1 MLKKKALLALAACLA
16 VQSPLTVLAETDGQE
31 NMQYTAEADVTETSQ
46 ASQPDSGNSSDAG
59 TGAETVSDENEAA
72 GTQEDQITEDTDNNQ
87 EPASGSVETEQDS
100 SVNVPETEQVSQ
112 NAALTD
118 ESETAESDT
127 DEAEAPAEE
136 TETEKPETEP
146 EVPDNS
152 AKLDEVTNY
161 RNQWIFVNGEGWYYY
176 NGSGKRATGWL
187 NDGGKWY
194 YLDGEN
200 AQYPGVMLKNCDRQ
214 IGNQI
219 YAFDNSGVMKTGWY
233 FKFGDGEGWYYFDSN
248 GYVKTGWMWGGD
260 AWYYL
265 GPDNAQYRGL
275 MYRNCDSEI
284 DGEIYA
290 FRDGGQMIKDWN
302 FKFGDGEGWYYYNS
316 SGVRQYGWHFLSG
329 EWYYLSP
336 RDAEYPGL
344 MYRNCDSE
352 LDGQTYKFL
361 DSGVMVR
368 GWYWQDGK
376 GWLYYNSSGYMQ
388 SGWLKDNG
396 KWYYLDPEN
405 ENIMVK
411 DTSLEIGGQRY
422 VFKNNGEMLTGWYWQ
437 DGEGWLYYQENGYLA
452 SGWLWDGT
460 AWYYLDPANHNAMV
474 TDLWKVIDGHWY
486 SFNTNGSMRRNWSFI
501 NGNWYYFGGDGAART
516 GWQTIDGLRYYFYT
530 ANDPNGGV
538 ECAMAK
544 NTTIDGIAIS
554 SDGSASVAYG
564 YAADVLDSV
573 GWNLRAAYN
582 WSASI
587 PWTSTTANASPG
599 SEWFAVYGFKNK
611 TGNCY
616 VMAATFYYMA
626 KLLGYDAHQ
635 VTGYVP
641 TVSGGLTPHSWVEI
655 DMNGST
661 YVFDPDFTNET
672 GRNGYQISYG
682 TSGTWRYANYSRMN

>member
-1 MLKKKALLALAACLA
+1 MSEQEVTDDAED
-16 VQSPLTVLAETDGQE
+16 VSEAETD
-31 NMQYTAEADVTETSQ
+31 TEEV
-46 ASQPDSGNSSDAG
+46 PEEG
-59 TGAETVSDENEAA
+59 TG
-72 GTQEDQITEDTDNNQ
+72 TEPD
-87 EPASGSVETEQDS
+87 
-100 SVNVPETEQVSQ
+100 
-112 NAALTD
+112 
-118 ESETAESDT
+118 
-127 DEAEAPAEE
+127 
-136 TETEKPETEP
+136 ETEP
-146 EVPDNS
+146 ETPDNS
-152 AKLDEVTNY
+152 GKLDEVTDY
-161 RNQWIFVNGEGWYYY
+161 RNQWVFVNGEGWYYY

-187 NDGGKWY
+187 QDGGKWY

-200 AQYPGVMLKNCDRQ
+200 AQYPGIMLKDCDRQ

-265 GPDNAQYRGL
+265 GPDNAEYRGL
-275 MYRNCDSEI
+275 MYRNCESEI

-290 FRDGGQMIKDWN
+290 FRDGGQMIKDWY

-344 MYRNCDSE
+344 MYRNSDSE
-352 LDGQTYKFL
+352 LDGVTYKFL
-361 DSGVMVR
+361 DNGVIVR

-376 GWLYYNSSGYMQ
+376 GWLYYNSSGAMQ
-388 SGWLKDNG
+388 SGWLKENG

-411 DTSLEIGGQRY
+411 DAVLEIGGQQY
-422 VFKNNGEMLTGWYWQ
+422 VFLNNGEMLTGWYWQ
-437 DGEGWLYYQENGYLA
+437 DEAGWVYYTDNGYLA
-452 SGWLWDGT
+452 SGWFWDGT
-460 AWYYLDPANHNAMV
+460 GWYYLDPANNKVMV
-474 TDLWKVIDGHWY
+474 TDLWKAIDGKWY
-486 SFNTNGSMRRNWSFI
+486 SFNSNGSMRRDWAFI
-501 NGNWYYFGGDGAART
+501 NGNWYYFGGDGAMRT

-530 ANDPNGGV
+530 ANDSNGGS
-538 ECAMAK
+538 EGAMAK
-544 NTTIDGIAIS
+544 NTTIDGIPVS
-554 SDGSASVAYG
+554 DDGSASIAYG
-564 YAADVLDSV
+564 YAAQVLDSV

-587 PWTSTTANASPG
+587 PWTATTANPSPG
-599 SEWFAVYGFKNK
+599 SEWFAVYGFENK

-635 VTGYVP
+635 VTGAVP

-655 DMNGST
+655 DMSGGT